1 MEMEKTIIEKAV
13 DLLKDVDL
21 LAESNMSWSEF
32 EAEYGVRYG
41 SIGEMIDISINANL
55 YIDAKY
61 TVFDQEQMI
70 YYTIDESRK
79 VVEITEVEYFK
90 EFLDYVSLDQ

>member
-13 DLLKDVDL
+13 DLLTD
-21 LAESNMSWSEF
+21 SQMSWSEF
-32 EAEYGVRYG
+32 EAEHGVYYG

-61 TVFDQEQMI
+61 LVFDQEKWI

-79 VVEITEVEYFK
+79 VVEISEVEYFK
-90 EFLDYVSLDQ
+90 EFLDYVSFDQ